1 MKLPA
6 DITSLIRNRKF
17 LYSLAAV
24 AALLLL
30 WRLFAVFTFVPV
42 SEKEVPLVRA
52 VTVGEEAGASVNIYA
67 GEIRGEKE
75 SVLSFQTKGRI
86 TSRLV
91 KVGDKVEKDQLLFT
105 LDPRDAAN
113 LTAAADAAVASA
125 AASQKVAAENVRRY
139 AALLK
144 AGAVSQ
150 AVYDSYSLQLD
161 TANARLEEARALASA
176 SRDQLA
182 YTELKSDMQGE
193 IASIGA
199 ETGQVVAAGTPIVT
213 VVTGAALEA
222 QFYLPEKDLQGVA
235 AGAPCSVELWALPGS
250 PLQGTVK
257 EIAAAAD
264 SVTRTYRV
272 RASLK
277 EVPQEVKVGMTCKV
291 SLPKPGLP
299 SRQTYLLPLGA
310 LYQVNGKKAVWL
322 IEEGKA
328 RLREVECEEYRGAKI
343 AVTAGLKAG
352 DTVITAGVEKLS
364 EGQAVRPARPPKA
377 GE

>member
-6 DITSLIRNRKF
+6 NITALIRNRKF
-17 LYSLAAV
+17 LCSLAAV
-24 AALLLL
+24 AVLLLL

-52 VTVGEEAGASVNIYA
+52 VTVGEEAGAAVNSYP
-67 GEIRGEKE
+67 GEIRGRRE

-86 TSRLV
+86 TARSV
-91 KVGDKVEKDQLLFT
+91 NVGDKVHAGQVLFT
-105 LDPRDAAN
+105 LDPQDASA

-125 AASQKVAAENVRRY
+125 AAARKVAADNVRRY
-139 AALLK
+139 AALLE

-161 TANARLEEARALASA
+161 TADARLEEARALAAA
-176 SRDQLA
+176 SHNQLA
-182 YTELKSDMQGE
+182 YTRLQSDMDGE

-199 ETGQVVAAGTPIVT
+199 EIGQVVASGTPIVT
-213 VVTGAALEA
+213 VVGSETLEA

-264 SVTRTYRV
+264 SVTRTYRA

-291 SLPKPGLP
+291 SLPEPGLP

-328 RLREVECEEYRGAKI
+328 RLREVECEGYRGDKI